1 MNATIGLGRD
11 LSILVEVFPG
21 TSAIGI
27 GTSAAEDGPRHETS
41 LKEVVPVNESYV
53 SPAARSADD
62 TAHREGKPGGPTAVP
77 QRPQGSARPPGWTG
91 GRITA
96 LAAGVLLA
104 LVSVGLLGSGGTALW
119 ANAAQR
125 DAAGYVTTG
134 VHEFATAG
142 SAVATERIDLGS
154 AGSGWLYSPALLGTV
169 RIRVTPLRRGPVL
182 FAGIGP
188 SADVDRYLAGV
199 NYALISD
206 FWSGKVKALGGGTP
220 RSAPGAQGFWAASAT
235 GAGPQALR
243 WRPANGSWIVVVMNA
258 SGRPGIHMAADL
270 GATMPT
276 LSWIAAGLLAAGAVF
291 GAGAALLIA
300 GAIRRS
306 RASRPG
312 TA

>member
-1 MNATIGLGRD
+1 MSGRRHGGMLGSWPATYCTTATSQTSAASCSLRSRDTRARFVTGRPWPRAALAGTRSGGRWRPAAKTTRSLCCRSTWPNAPPSPVSARLRSHEQRRTAPREEQSEDNGQGGAAVNATIGLGRD

-27 GTSAAEDGPRHETS
+27 GTSAAEDRPRHETS

-142 SAVATERIDLGS
+142 SAVATERIDRGAAGCTPRPCSARSASGSHRCAEALCCSQGS
-154 AGSGWLYSPALLGTV
+154 APPPTSTAISPG
-169 RIRVTPLRRGPVL
+169 
-182 FAGIGP
+182 
-188 SADVDRYLAGV
+188 
-199 NYALISD
+199 
-206 FWSGKVKALGGGTP
+206 
-220 RSAPGAQGFWAASAT
+220 
-235 GAGPQALR
+235 
-243 WRPANGSWIVVVMNA
+243 
-258 SGRPGIHMAADL
+258 
-270 GATMPT
+270 
-276 LSWIAAGLLAAGAVF
+276 
-291 GAGAALLIA
+291 
-300 GAIRRS
+300 
-306 RASRPG
+306 
-312 TA
+312 